1 MGGEIKI
8 LDKEAG
14 ERGTCFSFDVSLQT
28 CKPESGDME
37 EEWPIMNH
45 GIQPFGIY
53 FLPPAPKLQGSRVVL
68 FIEGNERREMLAKYI
83 RSLNIKVTSIKH
95 ANQLVPT
102 LGKIKR
108 KLDLSY
114 FSYSE
119 TPSGFFE
126 QMSTSPSNNSD
137 ARPSDESQS
146 IKEIGDDKKTNS
158 RNSLAGIVLIVVD
171 TNAGAFSE
179 LYDSVANFRKGIQS
193 SRYKVVWLDN
203 SITRNTMQ
211 LGEHRLSPPHDYI
224 IYKPFHG
231 SRLYKVLGLIPELK
245 GCNLP
250 RLEASKVDT
259 QEAQQSDPK
268 ATGTSSS
275 DYHDDESQQ
284 QVEIVIDEGDVKG
297 SDHSQEVLYGKK
309 VLVVDDIEL
318 FRKLTSTNLRKLGA
332 VVEVCQNGKEA
343 FDQVCKALRDHNEEE
358 DKSRS
363 IPYDYIFMDCEV
375 I

>member
-14 ERGTCFSFDVSLQT
+14 ERGTCFSFDVSLQA
-28 CKPESGDME
+28 CKPDSGDME

-53 FLPPAPKLQGSRVVL
+53 FLPPAPKPQGSRVVL
-68 FIEGNERREMLAKYI
+68 FIEGNERREMLVKYI

-179 LYDSVANFRKGIQS
+179 LYASVANFRKGIQN

-211 LGEHRLSPPHDYI
+211 LGEHRLSPPNDYI

-250 RLEASKVDT
+250 WLETRKVDT

-268 ATGTSSS
+268 APGTSSS
-275 DYHDDESQQ
+275 YDHDDESQQ
-284 QVEIVIDEGDVKG
+284 QVEIVIDKGDVKR
-297 SDHSQEVLYGKK
+297 SDHSREVLYGKK
-309 VLVVDDIEL
+309 VLVVDDMEL
-318 FRKLTSTNLRKLGA
+318 FRKLTSANLRKLGA